1 MRELTTKT
9 LLIAWIIG
17 FLFTTMFMLSILV
30 NYWFS
35 IAALFL
41 LICHVVMLLKV
52 LRCPNCNKMQNVLDL
67 TYAINH
73 EYHCRFCGSQII
85 IQRRTNNEKV

>member
-35 IAALFL
+35 FAAILL
-41 LICHVVMLLKV
+41 LICHVILVKNDNEYTLK
-52 LRCPNCNKMQNVLDL
+52 LK
-67 TYAINH
+67 
-73 EYHCRFCGSQII
+73 
-85 IQRRTNNEKV
+85 KVSPIKFSSP